1 MCSEV
6 EGLGTKS
13 TYYMTGNYNGC
24 LWVTKGYCDMDPD
37 SLECYECTAPHVEEP
52 ISGLCS
58 HMFMAADQT
67 VNDQHEDCVGNSYN
81 QVMFCAFDVLHFSV
95 PNRLVIAMY
104 SEIETFSEHLEFI

>member
-6 EGLGTKS
+6 DGLGDKS
-13 TYYMTGNYNGC
+13 SYYMTGNYNGC

-58 HMFMAADQT
+58 HMFMAADQY

-81 QVMFCAFDVLHFSV
+81 QVLC
-95 PNRLVIAMY
+95 P
-104 SEIETFSEHLEFI
+104 